1 MQTDNRFLDDLAR
14 LASGAIGAAAAA
26 REELE
31 ATMKAAFRRWLA
43 ELDLVTRDEFE
54 TVRALAENAMEKVA
68 RLEERVAALEAAA
81 ADKAGA
87 RRRAR
92 KDAAAGT
99 RGRKADEGGRA

>member
-68 RLEERVAALEAAA
+68 RLEERVAALAAA

-99 RGRKADEGGRA
+99 RGRKADKGGRA

>member
-26 REELE
+26 REEIE
-31 ATMKAAFRRWLA
+31 ATMKAAFRRWLS

-68 RLEERVAALEAAA
+68 ALEERIAALEAAA
-81 ADKAGA
+81 AAGT
-87 RRRAR
+87 
-92 KDAAAGT
+92 AGT
-99 RGRKADEGGRA
+99 RRRTGRSAAGKQTKKTPARDQS